1 MIRCNV
7 SVVEDAETFTECLTF
22 IKSTRTIS
30 FDTERSVVVPNSKE
44 PIDLLQV
51 GTHDQVFLIR
61 VNWCAAETLRQLKL
75 ALSNCDTL
83 FHWGGEDDVKL
94 LRLFDHGIDADKFV
108 NVQNL
113 YSPRNSKTGSYSAK
127 PGLYSAAHDKFNPY
141 FKPCSTSSKKTVK
154 VTEED
159 WTMSGWN
166 IPSLTPEQIGYAGLD
181 VALLNIL
188 SQHHSLPLFQS
199 DDVYTGFLDA
209 SGNYH
214 WHGCLKSPSSQVFGH
229 FISGHLEK
237 GFETAQQNKLSF
249 IGFQIDS
256 STNFVFGDGFS
267 DLQSIVTEYFKLL
280 NNKRFC
286 CY

>member
-1 MIRCNV
+1 
-7 SVVEDAETFTECLTF
+7 
-22 IKSTRTIS
+22 
-30 FDTERSVVVPNSKE
+30 
-44 PIDLLQV
+44 
-51 GTHDQVFLIR
+51 
-61 VNWCAAETLRQLKL
+61 
-75 ALSNCDTL
+75 
-83 FHWGGEDDVKL
+83 
-94 LRLFDHGIDADKFV
+94 V
-108 NVQNL
+108 NVQNF

-127 PGLYSAAHDKFNPY
+127 PGLYSAAHDEFNPY

-188 SQHHSLPLFQS
+188 SQHHSFPLFQS

-209 SGNYH
+209 FGNYH

-256 STNFVFGDGFS
+256 STNFVFGHDFS

-286 CY
+286 CYYCSIIIDTHMQSLPTLTIVKMQTTDTRFTVGKNVHKCPSGQQNLSDCASWLCFTAVSCLFGSAVMPTNFLSLVDDDVRGGFLRLSLSPFSQGQN